1 MQQAGYKSYA
11 FEELEVGMEASYTRT
26 LAASDITTFAEV
38 SGDLNPL
45 HLDASYAATTIF
57 KSPIAHGM
65 HTAGY
70 ISTVFGTIMP
80 GPGAIYVSQTL
91 NFRGPVRA
99 GDTVI
104 ARVKVLEL
112 YPAKN
117 RARFECVCTVND
129 KSVLEGEAI
138 LMVPSAKKAQ

>member
-1 MQQAGYKSYA
+1 MRQEGYRSYG
-11 FEELEVGMEASYTRT
+11 FEELAVGMEATYTRALT
-26 LAASDITTFAEV
+26 AADITTFAEV
-38 SGDLNPL
+38 SGDTNPL
-45 HLDASYAATTIF
+45 HLDPAYAATTIF

-104 ARVKVLEL
+104 AKVKILEL
-112 YPAKN
+112 FPAKN
-117 RARFECVCTVND
+117 RARFECTCTVNG

-138 LMVPSAKKAQ
+138 LMVPSAAQR

>member
-1 MQQAGYKSYA
+1 MQQAGYKSYG
-11 FEELEVGMEASYTRT
+11 FEELEVGMEASYTRAIT
-26 LAASDITTFAEV
+26 AADITTFAEV
-38 SGDLNPL
+38 SGDTNPL
-45 HLDASYAATTIF
+45 HLDPAYAATTIF

-70 ISTVFGTIMP
+70 ISTVFGTLMP

-104 ARVKVLEL
+104 ATVRVLEL
-112 YPAKN
+112 FPAKN
-117 RARFECVCTVND
+117 RARFECTCTVNG

-138 LMVPSAKKAQ
+138 LMVPSLVKK

>member
-26 LAASDITTFAEV
+26 LAAADIITFADV
-38 SGDLNPL
+38 SGDMNPL
-45 HLDASYAATTIF
+45 HLDAAYAATTIF

-104 ARVKVLEL
+104 ATVKVLEL
-112 YPAKN
+112 FPAKS
-117 RARFECVCTVND
+117 RARFECVCTVNG

-138 LMVPSAKKAQ
+138 LMVPSAKKA